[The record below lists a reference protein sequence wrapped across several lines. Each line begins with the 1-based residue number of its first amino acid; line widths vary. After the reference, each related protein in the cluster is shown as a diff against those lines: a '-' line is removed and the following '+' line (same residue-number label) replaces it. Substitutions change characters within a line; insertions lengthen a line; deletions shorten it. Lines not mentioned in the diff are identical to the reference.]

1 MQGPERVA
9 MLNACARWFFG
20 STRRLL
26 IREVLLGIARLT
38 DTPRIGAFDNLTVA
52 ILLRDPALKGQA
64 RVRARLRRRIASAIK
79 IAQPIRT
86 HRNKHIA
93 HLDHALVQGATT
105 IVLPKV
111 PSGTVSKV
119 LRALA
124 AAYNEHGRSV
134 LNTDTSFEL
143 RPLGSVDALIRILES
158 SERWAKFQTL
168 NNPKTST

>member
-1 MQGPERVA
+1 MHGPERVA

-38 DTPRIGAFDNLTVA
+38 DSPRIGALDNLTVA

-86 HRNKHIA
+86 HRNKDIA
-93 HLDHALVQGATT
+93 HLDHALVQGASTV
-105 IVLPKV
+105 VLPKV

-158 SERWAKFQTL
+158 SDRWAKVRTL
-168 NNPKTST
+168 NNPKTPT